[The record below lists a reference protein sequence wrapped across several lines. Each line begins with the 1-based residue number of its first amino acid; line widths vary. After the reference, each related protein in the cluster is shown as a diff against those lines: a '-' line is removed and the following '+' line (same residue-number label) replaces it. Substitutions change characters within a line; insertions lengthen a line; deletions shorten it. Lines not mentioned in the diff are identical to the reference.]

1 MTTTAASSEPV
12 VFANDGPIATITLNR
27 PAVLNAIDLPMAI
40 SLESIA
46 QQVEAMDDVRVLVI
60 RGAGRAFCAGG
71 DLRALT
77 GQGGGIESAV
87 HTLLSHHH
95 AFLATL
101 RRMPKLVVSSV
112 HGSAAGAG
120 MSLAFMADFCIAADD
135 ARFTPAYAKLGA
147 SPDGGGTVG
156 LVDAAG
162 VRRAMQILLVEEE
175 FSAAQALQ
183 WGLATRLAPA
193 SQLDEETRRFAEHLS
208 RNSPT
213 AVAATKALLY
223 RQAPPVEARLNAE
236 ISALIDCIATGA
248 PEQAVTD
255 FSRSRPTSSR

>member
-1 MTTTAASSEPV
+1 MTMVEANSEPV
-12 VFANDGPIATITLNR
+12 LLTDDGPIATITLNR

-40 SLESIA
+40 SLEDIA
-46 QQVEAMDDVRVLVI
+46 HRVEAMDDVRVLVI

-77 GQGGGIESAV
+77 AQGGDMGSAV
-87 HTLLSHHH
+87 RTLLSHHH
-95 AFLATL
+95 AFLARL

-112 HGSAAGAG
+112 HGAAAGAG
-120 MSLAFMADFCIAADD
+120 MSLAFMTDFCVAADD

-147 SPDGGGTVG
+147 SPDGGGSVG

-162 VRRAMQILLVEEE
+162 VKRALQILLAEEE

-193 SQLDEETRRFAEHLS
+193 DRLVEATRRFAENLA
-208 RNSPT
+208 RTTP
-213 AVAATKALLY
+213 AAAAATKALLY
-223 RQAPPVEARLNAE
+223 SQTPPVEARLDAE
-236 ISALIDCIATGA
+236 IAALIDCIASGA
-248 PEQAVTD
+248 PEQAVAD
-255 FSRSRPTSSR
+255 FSRNH